1 MNKLIPNLEIAINWA
16 DITTKEGRTQKS
28 ERNYINVI
36 GDQMKKLGAIL
47 GPSSGSQTHIDFK
60 DVQWP
65 DGTIQSYECK
75 KVNKG
80 TKFMF
85 NDTVPRPDVYYIFI
99 YVEFKKIIIRKGY
112 SILQNNVIHVSQN
125 SLKKEFSRTVGKHV
139 LGMISNDDFTSDS
152 IKDFF
157 RISMDFM
164 GTCVLH
170 GVLSYFDFGQLFK
183 NTYKFG
189 NFTSR
194 ARPNWSLVVNPFTN

>member
-1 MNKLIPNLEIAINWA
+1 MNKLIPNLEIAINWV
-16 DITTKEGRTQKS
+16 DITTKNGRTQKA
-28 ERNYINVI
+28 EYNYIHVI

-47 GPSSGSQTHIDFK
+47 GPQRGSQLHIDFK

-65 DGTIQSYECK
+65 DGNTYSFECK

-85 NDTVPRPDVYYIFI
+85 NDTVPIQDVYYIFI
-99 YVEFKKIIIRKGY
+99 YVEFKRIIIRKG
-112 SILQNNVIHVSQN
+112 STILQNNVIRVSQI
-125 SLKKEFSRTVGKHV
+125 SLRKEFSNTVGKYV
-139 LGMISNDDFTSDS
+139 LDMIENDDFTSDS

-157 RISMDFM
+157 RLSMNFV
-164 GTCVLH
+164 GTCVSH
-170 GVLSYFDFGQLFK
+170 GILSYFDFGQLFK

-194 ARPNWSLVVNPFTN
+194 ARPNWSLNIPYN

>member
-16 DITTKEGRTQKS
+16 DITTKDGRTQKS

-60 DVQWP
+60 DVQWS
-65 DGTIQSYECK
+65 DGTIHSYECK

-99 YVEFKKIIIRKGY
+99 YVEFKKIIIRKG
-112 SILQNNVIHVSQN
+112 STILQNNVIHVSQN
-125 SLKKEFSRTVGKHV
+125 SLKKEFSRTVVKHV
-139 LGMISNDDFTSDS
+139 LNMVENDDFTSNS

-157 RISMDFM
+157 RVSMDFM
-164 GTCVLH
+164 GTCVSH

-189 NFTSR
+189 NFISR
-194 ARPNWSLVVNPFTN
+194 ARPNWTLNIPYN